1 MSITLKKRRIIWTKD
16 IWILSYLKKKL
27 KSLLKPIFKI
37 FHVEGEGL
45 CPLRS
50 FLMGMRSTFEIDVT
64 ADKIISTL
72 QKKL

>member
-1 MSITLKKRRIIWTKD
+1 MSFTFKKRWIIWIKD

-27 KSLLKPIFKI
+27 KSSLKPIFKI

-45 CPLRS
+45 CSLRS
-50 FLMGMRSTFEIDVT
+50 FLMGIRSTFEIDIT
-64 ADKIISTL
+64 SDEIISTL